1 MPLCPC
7 CSDSLLHHIRGAE
20 NYWFC
25 RSCWQEMPVLTQHR
39 IAAVPEPILANLAKK
54 IALSEH
60 RFSSSNLEKPNPLQA
75 KLETK
80 WNRDALY
87 NVSTN
92 YAALSGVMRQ
102 TFLKAK
108 LISQI
113 ARKLDYAS

>member
-39 IAAVPEPILANLAKK
+39 LAVPEPILANLA
-54 IALSEH
+54 
-60 RFSSSNLEKPNPLQA
+60 NLQKPNPLQA
-75 KLETK
+75 KLEMK
-80 WNRDALY
+80 CNRDVLY

-92 YAALSGVMRQ
+92 STALPGVMRH

-113 ARKLDYAS
+113 ARKLDCAS

>member
-54 IALSEH
+54 IALPEH
-60 RFSSSNLEKPNPLQA
+60 HLRLSNLQRPNPLQVQ
-75 KLETK
+75 LEIK
-80 WNRDALY
+80 WNRDVLY
-87 NVSTN
+87 NVSRN
-92 YAALSGVMRQ
+92 YTALPGVMRP

>member
-1 MPLCPC
+1 MPQCPC

-39 IAAVPEPILANLAKK
+39 VTVPEPILVNLAKK
-54 IALSEH
+54 IALPEH
-60 RFSSSNLEKPNPLQA
+60 RFSPSNLRKPNLLQG
-75 KLETK
+75 KLEIK
-80 WNRDALY
+80 WNRDVVY

-92 YAALSGVMRQ
+92 STALSGVMRQ

-113 ARKLDYAS
+113 ARKLNHAS